1 MRVKELLKL
10 TWPKVDEKA
19 GLIRLKAAD
28 VKENAPR
35 LVPIS
40 PALQAVL
47 DELKQEQKHAK
58 VANLSQRVF
67 TDHKARPIETIR
79 RAFELARE
87 KAKVEDV
94 HLHDFRHTA
103 ITRWAMAGIP
113 PAAIMAAAGHHS
125 LEMHNRYVNL
135 NETHLKKSFRN
146 VPNVFPRK

>member
-47 DELKQEQKHAK
+47 DELKQEQKQG
-58 VANLSQRVF
+58 VQ
-67 TDHKARPIETIR
+67 
-79 RAFELARE
+79 
-87 KAKVEDV
+87 
-94 HLHDFRHTA
+94 
-103 ITRWAMAGIP
+103 WASAW
-113 PAAIMAAAGHHS
+113 
-125 LEMHNRYVNL
+125 
-135 NETHLKKSFRN
+135 KSSDGSASG
-146 VPNVFPRK
+146 